1 MAFPI
6 LKDYKQLLNKVE
18 RLLDLESGSL
28 SSGVVLSIGSA

>member
-18 RLLDLESGSL
+18 KLLDLESGGL